1 VSRVATVRGGKV
13 DGEAAVITETF
24 EMAAFPFFW
33 VSLPSTPRS
42 GLVQL
47 EEGALDDAVGLL
59 PDFSGAE
66 EEADC
71 LF

>member
-1 VSRVATVRGGKV
+1 
-13 DGEAAVITETF
+13 
-24 EMAAFPFFW
+24 MP
-33 VSLPSTPRS
+33 

-47 EEGALDDAVGLL
+47 VVGVLDDVVGLL

-71 LF
+71 LLQPEGAAFSPWHSH